1 MSHGARVTMGMRHH
15 IALDGSGATR
25 HGGVEVRCEGVVHLY
40 RTFAG
45 HDVVALRGLDLTIA
59 PGERVAFLGPS
70 GCGKSTLLTLL
81 GGIQRPSAGRIFLG
95 DQEISRLSERRL
107 TRVRARLVSTMLQ
120 GATRNL
126 LAYATAR
133 QNLAFSQLGTDPE
146 DRDELPEPAELL
158 ERVGLADQRDQAV
171 STMSGGQRQ
180 RLALACA
187 VSTGPRLLLAD
198 EPTSALGHDDRAAV
212 VDLLHRI
219 ATDLDT
225 TLVVVTHQAEVAAS
239 FPRTITM
246 KNGRIGAE
254 GRSGSEYAVLG
265 EEGLLHLPDRAGRAL
280 ARRTPRPDRG
290 RGRRPAGDQPRGRT
304 EPRRDAAMIALSGG
318 RVRRRPTAALRHR
331 PGLRARAD
339 GGPVRVERLRQD
351 DPAVRGRRAA
361 RADARD
367 RDVRRRADVARH
379 RRPGAGGRVRAPGLR
394 ARAGPLRARER
405 LGGAPRP
412 RRAPADADARA
423 EEALAELHIGD
434 LGDRQVEELS
444 GGQLQRVAVARAL
457 VVDAPVILADEP
469 TSELDATTAGLVLRL
484 LRAKADAGAVVVVAT
499 HDPDVAELCDDHH
512 RFADGR
518 LIDQP
523 RY

>member
-1 MSHGARVTMGMRHH
+1 MSAIDITP
-15 IALDGSGATR
+15 LDGSGATR
-25 HGGVEVRCEGVVHLY
+25 QGGVEVRCEGVVHLY

-45 HDVVALRGLDLTIA
+45 HDVVALRGLDLSIA

-133 QNLAFSQLGTDPE
+133 QNLAFSQLGAEPQE
-146 DRDELPEPAELL
+146 RDELPDPAELL
-158 ERVGLADQRDQAV
+158 ERVGLADQRDQVV

-198 EPTSALGHDDRAAV
+198 EPTSALGHEDRAVV

-265 EEGLLHLPDRAGRAL
+265 EEGLLHLPTEL
-280 ARRTPRPDRG
+280 VELW
-290 RGRRPAGDQPRGRT
+290 PAG
-304 EPRRDAAMIALSGG
+304 LL
-318 RVRRRPTAALRHR
+318 VRIEAE
-331 PGLRARAD
+331 GD
-339 GGPVRVERLRQD
+339 DRL
-351 DPAVRGRRAA
+351 VIS
-361 RADARD
+361 
-367 RDVRRRADVARH
+367 
-379 RRPGAGGRVRAPGLR
+379 
-394 ARAGPLRARER
+394 RE
-405 LGGAPRP
+405 
-412 RRAPADADARA
+412 
-423 EEALAELHIGD
+423 
-434 LGDRQVEELS
+434 
-444 GGQLQRVAVARAL
+444 GGQN
-457 VVDAPVILADEP
+457 PGEM
-469 TSELDATTAGLVLRL
+469 
-484 LRAKADAGAVVVVAT
+484 
-499 HDPDVAELCDDHH
+499 
-512 RFADGR
+512 
-518 LIDQP
+518 P
-523 RY
+523 R

>member
-1 MSHGARVTMGMRHH
+1 MSAIDVTPW
-15 IALDGSGATR
+15 DGSGATR
-25 HGGVEVRCEGVVHLY
+25 QGGVEVRCEGVVHLY

-45 HDVVALRGLDLTIA
+45 HDVVALRGLDLSIA

-126 LAYATAR
+126 LSYATAR

-198 EPTSALGHDDRAAV
+198 EPTSALGHDDRAVV
-212 VDLLHRI
+212 VDLLHRV

-265 EEGLLHLPDRAGRAL
+265 EEGLLHLP
-280 ARRTPRPDRG
+280 
-290 RGRRPAGDQPRGRT
+290 T
-304 EPRRDAAMIALSGG
+304 E
-318 RVRRRPTAALRHR
+318 
-331 PGLRARAD
+331 
-339 GGPVRVERLRQD
+339 
-351 DPAVRGRRAA
+351 
-361 RADARD
+361 
-367 RDVRRRADVARH
+367 
-379 RRPGAGGRVRAPGLR
+379 
-394 ARAGPLRARER
+394 
-405 LGGAPRP
+405 
-412 RRAPADADARA
+412 
-423 EEALAELHIGD
+423 LAELWPAGLLVRIEAEGD
-434 LGDRQVEELS
+434 DRLVISRE
-444 GGQLQRVAVARAL
+444 GGQNPEER
-457 VVDAPVILADEP
+457 
-469 TSELDATTAGLVLRL
+469 
-484 LRAKADAGAVVVVAT
+484 
-499 HDPDVAELCDDHH
+499 
-512 RFADGR
+512 
-518 LIDQP
+518 QP
-523 RY
+523 

>member
-1 MSHGARVTMGMRHH
+1 MSAIDITPR
-15 IALDGSGATR
+15 DGSGATR
-25 HGGVEVRCEGVVHLY
+25 QGGVEVRCEGVVHLY

-212 VDLLHRI
+212 VDLLHRV

-265 EEGLLHLPDRAGRAL
+265 EEGLLHLP
-280 ARRTPRPDRG
+280 
-290 RGRRPAGDQPRGRT
+290 T
-304 EPRRDAAMIALSGG
+304 E
-318 RVRRRPTAALRHR
+318 
-331 PGLRARAD
+331 
-339 GGPVRVERLRQD
+339 
-351 DPAVRGRRAA
+351 
-361 RADARD
+361 
-367 RDVRRRADVARH
+367 
-379 RRPGAGGRVRAPGLR
+379 
-394 ARAGPLRARER
+394 
-405 LGGAPRP
+405 
-412 RRAPADADARA
+412 
-423 EEALAELHIGD
+423 LAELWPAGLLVRIEAEGD
-434 LGDRQVEELS
+434 DRLVISRE
-444 GGQLQRVAVARAL
+444 GGQN
-457 VVDAPVILADEP
+457 PDE
-469 TSELDATTAGLVLRL
+469 R
-484 LRAKADAGAVVVVAT
+484 
-499 HDPDVAELCDDHH
+499 
-512 RFADGR
+512 
-518 LIDQP
+518 P
-523 RY
+523 R

>member
-1 MSHGARVTMGMRHH
+1 
-15 IALDGSGATR
+15 
-25 HGGVEVRCEGVVHLY
+25 VEVRCEGVVHLY

-45 HDVVALRGLDLTIA
+45 HDVVALRGLDLSIA

-133 QNLAFSQLGTDPE
+133 QNLAFAQLGTDPG
-146 DRDELPEPAELL
+146 DRDALPEPAELL
-158 ERVGLADQRDQAV
+158 ERVGLADQRDQVV

-198 EPTSALGHDDRAAV
+198 EPTSALGHEDRAVV

-265 EEGLLHLPDRAGRAL
+265 EEGLLHLPTEL
-280 ARRTPRPDRG
+280 VELW
-290 RGRRPAGDQPRGRT
+290 PAG
-304 EPRRDAAMIALSGG
+304 LL
-318 RVRRRPTAALRHR
+318 VRIEAE
-331 PGLRARAD
+331 GD
-339 GGPVRVERLRQD
+339 DRL
-351 DPAVRGRRAA
+351 VIS
-361 RADARD
+361 
-367 RDVRRRADVARH
+367 
-379 RRPGAGGRVRAPGLR
+379 
-394 ARAGPLRARER
+394 RE
-405 LGGAPRP
+405 
-412 RRAPADADARA
+412 
-423 EEALAELHIGD
+423 
-434 LGDRQVEELS
+434 
-444 GGQLQRVAVARAL
+444 GGQN
-457 VVDAPVILADEP
+457 PDERP
-469 TSELDATTAGLVLRL
+469 
-484 LRAKADAGAVVVVAT
+484 
-499 HDPDVAELCDDHH
+499 
-512 RFADGR
+512 
-518 LIDQP
+518 
-523 RY
+523 